1 MAQVV
6 HLYAVYDKVAK
17 EFSAP
22 NACKSDDV
30 AVRQYQGLIQGL
42 PAHVQ
47 ADYELY
53 RLADMDLEDGG
64 IFNVLCEPVDLLLG
78 KDSADA

>member
-6 HLYAVYDKVAK
+6 HLYSVYDKVAK

-22 NACKSDDV
+22 NAAKNDDV
-30 AVRQYQGLIQGL
+30 AVRQYQGLIQSL

-53 RLADMDLEDGG
+53 RLADMDIEEGG
-64 IFNVLCEPVDLLLG
+64 IYNVLCEPVDLLLLKES
-78 KDSADA
+78 KDA